1 MSCGN
6 LELEKCLLVI
16 SFVLSENY
24 DMTICDSSSLVSTTV
39 EKWLISII
47 YCSVLDEGLKLAKLV
62 C

>member
-6 LELEKCLLVI
+6 LELEKCLPAI